1 MYSNILTILQYLEST
16 SMSQTKIMFFLLKSD
31 PIPNLTNTANDT
43 MIYLTVQDRNL
54 DRNQSWHC
62 RLLGPLSPHS
72 NDLTSPLYS
81 NPLTHSCLSTIPCF
95 KLLSTIPHQN
105 VALNSSTVCPYSFQ
119 PLPLYSPHCSHIDFS
134 KCKPN
139 HTSTITTSCYIPSPT
154 SLKILH

>member
-1 MYSNILTILQYLEST
+1 MYSNILTILLQCPEST

-43 MIYLTVQDRNL
+43 MTCSTVQDRNL
-54 DRNQSWHC
+54 DRNQSWRC

-72 NDLTSPLYS
+72 NDLSSPSYS
-81 NPLTHSCLSTIPCF
+81 NPLTHPWPSTIPCF

-119 PLPLYSPHCSHIDFS
+119 PLPFYSPHCSYIDFS

-139 HTSTITTSCYIPSPT
+139 RTSHHYH
-154 SLKILH
+154 SLLYTRSHLT